1 MRLVPAR
8 VRPARRGQGR
18 RGSAR
23 RRDERG
29 AAALEFALVYPLVLL
44 VVLGIVQYGY
54 HYWALSTA
62 SAAAREA
69 ARQAIVGTD
78 WTCVEAQA
86 RDKAS
91 VPAVGDAPVVELS
104 YVGDAPEVGE
114 TLEVTVS
121 FDSLDIGILPLP
133 DGGAVSQ
140 TASARVEN
148 IPAAPLP
155 C

>member
-1 MRLVPAR
+1 MRAR
-8 VRPARRGQGR
+8 DVVRRLLPHRCR
-18 RGSAR
+18 S
-23 RRDERG
+23 RDERG
-29 AAALEFALVYPLVLL
+29 AAALEFALVYPVVLL

-69 ARQAIVGTD
+69 ARQAVVGTD

-86 RDKAS
+86 REKAS
-91 VPAVGDAPVVELS
+91 VPAVGGRAPQVTLA
-104 YVGDAPEVGE
+104 YDGAAPEVGE
-114 TLEVTVS
+114 ILEVTVS

-133 DGGAVSQ
+133 GGGAVSE
-140 TASARVEN
+140 TATARVEN
-148 IPAAPLP
+148 IPAAPLA